1 MNKELVELL
10 NIEDKLP
17 DIPKPDFTSDEEW
30 NFARKNIMDTI
41 ANGNEALKELLEI
54 AKAAQHPGAYE
65 MIVGLVKE
73 LVNGNK
79 VLLETKRI
87 DQQIKNDINKGSQPT
102 ATDQTAKTINNNMF
116 FGTTAEFAKM
126 IEEQKKKVI
135 DGEIIND

>member
-10 NIEDKLP
+10 NLEDKLP
-17 DIPKPDFTSDEEW
+17 DIPKASLNPDEEW
-30 NFARKNIMDTI
+30 DFARQNIMNVI
-41 ANGNEALKELLEI
+41 ASGNEALKELLEI
-54 AKAAQHPGAYE
+54 AKASQHPGAYE

-87 DQQIKNDINKGSQPT
+87 DQQIKLDDGKAKQPVP
-102 ATDQTAKTINNNMF
+102 DQNAQTINNNMF